1 VDGGSSDRTRE
12 VVKELACDVRSS
24 MFDVE
29 SSSADPQTSNHER
42 RTPSLERLTS
52 IRLLTGATGRAR
64 QMNVGAAASR
74 SDVLLFLHADTS
86 LPAQARVAIQRALDE
101 STCVGGRFDVRFEE
115 DGTLSGVIGRMMN
128 MRSRLT
134 GIATGDQALFV
145 RRDVFE
151 QLGGFAD
158 IPLMEDIDFSRRLK
172 RRGRIAALDLQA
184 VTSYRRWSA
193 RGPWRTIVL
202 MWMLR
207 SLFWLG
213 ISPHRLRHFYGTI
226 R

>member
-1 VDGGSSDRTRE
+1 
-12 VVKELACDVRSS
+12 
-24 MFDVE
+24 
-29 SSSADPQTSNHER
+29 
-42 RTPSLERLTS
+42 
-52 IRLLTGATGRAR
+52 
-64 QMNVGAAASR
+64 MNVGAAASR